1 VGHAEIEAGA
11 ALDDSPGAC
20 CTGTA
25 RQRVSWASRDASE
38 SGICSRASREG
49 TMKRIALL
57 FVAVVTVTG
66 VVAWIAP
73 SSLGQEEA
81 KQIIVTTIPPGY
93 RDWKFISAAHEAGE
107 LNDIRVVIGNDKA
120 IEAYRAGKPFPEGTI
135 IGRVAWK
142 MVPSEE
148 NNKTFGQAQSF
159 VPGDAPDWYLQ
170 FMEKDTKKYAATGGW
185 GYSNFNKDLKPL
197 TDEKIMYS
205 CFSCHKAVEARD
217 YIFTKYAP

>member
-1 VGHAEIEAGA
+1 
-11 ALDDSPGAC
+11 
-20 CTGTA
+20 
-25 RQRVSWASRDASE
+25 
-38 SGICSRASREG
+38 
-49 TMKRIALL
+49 MKRIALL

-66 VVAWIAP
+66 AVAWTAP
-73 SSLGQEEA
+73 PSLGQDNKSQVTKTQTGTKEA
-81 KQIIVTTIPPGY
+81 KQVIVTTIPRGY

-120 IEAYRAGKPFPEGTI
+120 IKAYRAGKPSFPEGTI

-185 GYSNFNKDLKPL
+185 GYSNFGKDLKPL
-197 TDEKIMYS
+197 TDEKMMYS
-205 CFSCHKAVEARD
+205 CYTCHQAVEARD

>member
-1 VGHAEIEAGA
+1 MRNEKGN
-11 ALDDSPGAC
+11 P
-20 CTGTA
+20 
-25 RQRVSWASRDASE
+25 
-38 SGICSRASREG
+38 
-49 TMKRIALL
+49 MKRLALC
-57 FVAVVTVTG
+57 FVAVVTVAG
-66 VVAWIAP
+66 VVTWMAA
-73 SSLGQEEA
+73 SSWGEDNKGQGNTGMTGGKGASEA
-81 KQIIVTTIPPGY
+81 TSPDSKQVIVTTIPPGY

-142 MVPSEE
+142 MVPSKE

-170 FMEKDTKKYAATGGW
+170 FMEKNTKKYAATGGW
-185 GYSNFNKDLKPL
+185 GYSNFDQDLKPL
-197 TDEKIMYS
+197 TDEKTMYA
-205 CFSCHKAVEARD
+205 CFVCHQAVEARD

>member
-1 VGHAEIEAGA
+1 MDHMLHFDPLATRWGIK
-11 ALDDSPGAC
+11 
-20 CTGTA
+20 TA
-25 RQRVSWASRDASE
+25 FA
-38 SGICSRASREG
+38 
-49 TMKRIALL
+49 
-57 FVAVVTVTG
+57 VTVTG

-73 SSLGQEEA
+73 SSLGQDNTGSKEA

-120 IEAYRAGKPFPEGTI
+120 IEAYRAGKPFPDGTI

-148 NNKTFGQAQSF
+148 NNKTFGQPQSF
-159 VPGDAPDWYLQ
+159 VPGEAPDWYLQ
-170 FMEKDTKKYAATGGW
+170 FMEKDTKKYTATGGW
-185 GYSNFNKDLKPL
+185 GYSNFDKDLKPL
-197 TDEKIMYS
+197 TDERMMYS

>member
-1 VGHAEIEAGA
+1 ME
-11 ALDDSPGAC
+11 
-20 CTGTA
+20 
-25 RQRVSWASRDASE
+25 
-38 SGICSRASREG
+38 
-49 TMKRIALL
+49 RIAFL

-81 KQIIVTTIPPGY
+81 KQIIVKTIPPGY

-107 LNDIRVVIGNDKA
+107 LNDIRVVIGNDIA
-120 IEAYRAGKPFPEGTI
+120 IEAYRAGKPFPDGSRMAKI
-135 IGRVAWK
+135 HWLPK
-142 MVPSEE
+142 
-148 NNKTFGQAQSF
+148 QSF

-170 FMEKDTKKYAATGGW
+170 FMEKDTKKYVATGGW
-185 GYSNFNKDLKPL
+185 GYSNFGKDLKPL

>member
-1 VGHAEIEAGA
+1 
-11 ALDDSPGAC
+11 
-20 CTGTA
+20 
-25 RQRVSWASRDASE
+25 
-38 SGICSRASREG
+38 
-49 TMKRIALL
+49 MKRIAFL
-57 FVAVVTVTG
+57 FVAVVTATG
-66 VVAWIAP
+66 VVAWMAP
-73 SSLGQEEA
+73 SLLAQDNKGQGTRTQTGTKEA
-81 KQIIVTTIPPGY
+81 KQIIVTTIPRGY

-120 IEAYRAGKPFPEGTI
+120 IKAYRAGKSFPEGTI

-170 FMEKDTKKYAATGGW
+170 FMEKNTKKYAATGGW
-185 GYSNFNKDLKPL
+185 GYSNFDKDLKPL

-205 CFSCHKAVEARD
+205 CYTCHIAVEARD